1 MIATRSA
8 NEMNILADAASG
20 NAVSEGVSLA
30 ESSAT
35 DELAEIE
42 ELDDGVEALIVRMD
56 RTTAEHLFLHAQ
68 RHI

>member
-8 NEMNILADAASG
+8 NEMNLLAEAASG
-20 NAVSEGVSLA
+20 NTGSEEFSLA
-30 ESSAT
+30 EPSAT
-35 DELAEIE
+35 DELAEME